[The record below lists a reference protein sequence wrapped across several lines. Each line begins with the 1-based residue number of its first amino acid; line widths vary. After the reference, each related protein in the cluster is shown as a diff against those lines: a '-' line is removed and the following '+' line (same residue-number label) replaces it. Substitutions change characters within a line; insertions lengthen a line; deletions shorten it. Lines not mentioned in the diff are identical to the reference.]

1 MCGCTLLNPAALAY
15 LSSLRALNLGETG
28 LRELSFLPDLPVLA
42 EVILKDNPITD
53 LTPLLDC
60 PWLERLILSQQHQS
74 LTQDQLEQAPFEIV
88 FE

>member
-1 MCGCTLLNPAALAY
+1 MRLHALKSHSAG
-15 LSSLRALNLGETG
+15 LSFQSEGVESGGDRP
-28 LRELSFLPDLPVLA
+28 RELSFLPDLPVLA

-74 LTQDQLEQAPFEIV
+74 LAQDQLEQAPFEIV